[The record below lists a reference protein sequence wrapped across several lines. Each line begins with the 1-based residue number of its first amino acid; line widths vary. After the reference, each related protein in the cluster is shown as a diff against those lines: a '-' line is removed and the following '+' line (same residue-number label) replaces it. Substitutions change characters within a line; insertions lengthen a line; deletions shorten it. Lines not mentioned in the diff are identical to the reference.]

1 MNIVIIDYNSGNLA
15 SLKNSLE
22 NASNKKALKVKISN
36 SPDHILAAD
45 RLILPGVGDFYN
57 CKQQL
62 FKINGMLDAVYE
74 YIKKKQRPF
83 LGICIGMQLMSNTSY
98 ERGKNAGLGLI
109 DSKVIMIDE
118 KNIDIRVPHMG
129 WNDIQIQNKNY
140 LKKFS
145 SLNKKNFYFVHSY
158 HMECKNKIEVLATV
172 NYGKKMVAAVCKD
185 NIIGVQFHPEKSQ
198 LVGIKFLQQF
208 IDWKP

>member
-145 SLNKKNFYFVHSY
+145 SLNEKNFYFVHSY
-158 HMECKNKIEVLATV
+158 HMECKNKTEVLATV

-198 LVGIKFLQQF
+198 LSGIKFLQQF

>member
-145 SLNKKNFYFVHSY
+145 SLNEKNFYFVHSY
-158 HMECKNKIEVLATV
+158 HMECKNKTEVLATV

-198 LVGIKFLQQF
+198 FSGIKFLQQF

>member
-36 SPDHILAAD
+36 SPDHILSAD

-98 ERGKNAGLGLI
+98 ERGENTGLGLI

-118 KNIDIRVPHMG
+118 TNIDIRVPHMG

-145 SLNKKNFYFVHSY
+145 SLNEKNFYFVHSY
-158 HMECKNKIEVLATV
+158 HMECKNKTEVLATV

-198 LVGIKFLQQF
+198 LSGIKFLQQF